1 MSKQTIIDKI
11 NEIDGAIKTNTSSIN
26 ELGGRVADN
35 TTTINALKWNY
46 VEETVYSANQGRW
59 DWAES
64 KTIYDIKML
73 IPGSSDAEYAVQG
86 VWDTAGYIHFSFT
99 ARWGLPGAG
108 KGDWLRGILELKNG
122 GFYTITGIGADGSI
136 HSPSGE
142 WTLKIWYRKLL
153 TV

>member
-46 VEETVYSANQGRW
+46 VEETVYSENPSIW

-73 IPGSSDAEYAVQG
+73 IPGSSNTEYAVQG
-86 VWDTAGYIHFSFT
+86 VWDTASNIQFSFT
-99 ARWGLPGAG
+99 ALGGLPGAG
-108 KGDWLRGILELKNG
+108 RGDCLWGTLELNQRG
-122 GFYTITGIGADGSI
+122 LYAIVGIGADGSMQR
-136 HSPSGE
+136 PKGE

>member
-1 MSKQTIIDKI
+1 MSKQTVIDKI
-11 NEIDGAIKTNTSSIN
+11 NE
-26 ELGGRVADN
+26 LGEGIADN
-35 TTTINALKWNY
+35 ASAININAGHIFINTDDINALKWNY
-46 VEETVYSANQGRW
+46 VEETVYSANQGEW

-86 VWDTAGYIHFSFT
+86 VWDTAGYIQFSFT

-122 GFYTITGIGADGSI
+122 GFFDLIGIGADGSI
-136 HSPSGE
+136 LHPSGE

>member
-26 ELGGRVADN
+26 ELGGSVADN

-46 VEETVYSANQGRW
+46 VEETVTGANQGSW
-59 DWAES
+59 DWTES

-73 IPGSSDAEYAVQG
+73 IPGSSDIEYAVQG
-86 VWDTAGYIHFSFT
+86 VWDTSGDTLFSFT
-99 ARWGLPGAG
+99 ARGGLPGAG
-108 KGDWLRGILELKNG
+108 RGDWLWGILELKNG
-122 GFYTITGIGADGSI
+122 GFFDIMGIGADGSI
-136 HSPSGE
+136 HSPTGE